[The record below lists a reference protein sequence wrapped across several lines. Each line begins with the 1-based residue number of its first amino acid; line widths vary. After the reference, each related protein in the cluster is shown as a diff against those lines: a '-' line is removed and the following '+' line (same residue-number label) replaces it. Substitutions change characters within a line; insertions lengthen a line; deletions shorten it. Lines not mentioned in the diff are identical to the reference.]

1 MKVFH
6 HEPTRDTRSLVRD
19 LTDNRVLRNSTE
31 LTRMVYEL
39 TASLPRSERFGM
51 TSQIQRAS
59 VSIPVNIA
67 EGLGRGSPGDLERFL
82 RIASGVG
89 GRVVHPAAVSCGY
102 PRGDEPGVL
111 DKLDHIKRQA
121 DPSHTPGAGQSSEA
135 KRQGRA
141 QQVSAPP
148 E

>member
-67 EGLGRGSPGDLERFL
+67 EGLGRGSPGDLELFL
-82 RIASGVG
+82 RIASGSVAELFILLQL
-89 GRVVHPAAVSCGY
+89 AADIHGVTS
-102 PRGDEPGVL
+102 PGVL
-111 DKLDHIKRQA
+111 DKLDHIKRQLILLTRRVQA
-121 DPSHTPGAGQSSEA
+121 SRA
-135 KRQGRA
+135 KPRGKGRA
-141 QQVSAPP
+141 AGLAPP